1 VPRSRTHANPRYAV
15 VWAVLNAEL
24 DRRAGADPGPAHV
37 VDAGGGT
44 GGFAVPLAQA
54 GHRVTVVDPSPD
66 ALAALARRAAERGVA
81 DRITAHQGDA
91 DDLLG
96 IVEPGTADVVL
107 CHSVLEVVDDPDRT
121 IAAVAAALRPGG
133 CASVLVANRVA
144 TVLARALA
152 GHFGQAQEALTGDL
166 EPRRYD
172 LDAVTALVSKAGL
185 VPERWHGV
193 RVLADLVP
201 GAVVDVEPDAL
212 EALVSLE
219 LALAERPPYRDI
231 ATQLHVLARR

>member
-1 VPRSRTHANPRYAV
+1 MPRSRTHAGPRYAV

-24 DRRAGADPGPAHV
+24 DRRGPAHV

-81 DRITAHQGDA
+81 DRVTAYQGDA
-91 DDLLG
+91 DDLPTL
-96 IVEPGTADVVL
+96 VEPGTADLVL
-107 CHSVLEVVDDPDRT
+107 CHSVLEVVDDPART
-121 IAAVAAALRPGG
+121 LAAVAGALRPGG

-144 TVLARALA
+144 AVVARALA
-152 GHFGQAQEALTGDL
+152 GHFAAAQEALDGAL

-172 LDAVTALVSKAGL
+172 LDALSTLVSKAGL

-201 GAVVDVEPDAL
+201 GAVVDVEPDAE
-212 EALVSLE
+212 EALVALE
-219 LALAERPPYRDI
+219 LSVAERPPYRDI